1 MNKIARGTGLATLA
15 SLLILSGWASSA
27 QAAPTPTPTTMST
40 TTPATA
46 PRGTPTPAYP
56 PFTCYWP
63 TMEDT
68 YDANKDWLGDYVRSA
83 TCIAEFTNG
92 AFDSGNK
99 YETYLIRDRMWTRYH
114 ALDGYTGFLARPTSN
129 QFPVRDGG
137 LVQRFEGGTMY
148 AVPNAGTY
156 VVRDE
161 FLRRYGEFGYENGVL
176 GFPVS
181 DRFCGLRGGGC
192 GQHFQTG
199 SLYQAAPT
207 AAMFA
212 VHGLFRDTW
221 SANGW
226 ENGYFGYPMTDEINE
241 TSDQVT
247 QRFQGG
253 WMRYNFRTGV
263 LTTGRW

>member
-1 MNKIARGTGLATLA
+1 MPPFRTAVAATLGG
-15 SLLILSGWASSA
+15 LLLAAGQLSNA
-27 QAAPTPTPTTMST
+27 QAAPTPSPTSDPTVRPAPTATPT
-40 TTPATA
+40 
-46 PRGTPTPAYP
+46 GDYP
-56 PFTCYWP
+56 PWNPCYYQIL
-63 TMEDT
+63 MDQA
-68 YDANKDWLGDYVRSA
+68 YDKNKDWLGDYRRSG
-83 TCIAEFTNG
+83 TCIAEFSNG
-92 AFDSGNK
+92 TIDANK

-137 LVQRFEGGTMY
+137 LVQRFEGGTVY

-247 QRFQGG
+247 QRFEGG